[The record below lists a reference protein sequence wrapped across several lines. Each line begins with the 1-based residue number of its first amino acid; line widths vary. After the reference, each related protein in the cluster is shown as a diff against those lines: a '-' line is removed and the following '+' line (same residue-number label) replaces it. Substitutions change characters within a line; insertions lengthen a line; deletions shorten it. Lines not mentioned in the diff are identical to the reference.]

1 MNMSDKEQKPAS
13 NPTPNP
19 ATSVKA
25 PSLPIKETRSDG
37 GNKPMPKGS
46 TNGK

>member
-1 MNMSDKEQKPAS
+1 MSDKEQKPAS
-13 NPTPNP
+13 NPAPNP